1 MAAETSGR
9 APERRTSEVGERPLA
24 APGARA
30 RMTRDPRGFRATACA
45 AAASRRVLGG
55 RDWVGLMSLA
65 IAVQFPGTTNTG
77 RSIEAAATKLLA
89 GSALIG
95 AGLYVSFG
103 QRRPTSGA
111 LFGLA
116 ALAWSLEEWNN
127 PATGVG
133 AAFTLGLVGYA
144 IAPAFVAHAV
154 LAYPFGR
161 LGSRLERLT
170 IVVAYVD
177 TVLVLGLVSALFFA
191 PAAHQC
197 HLCPPNLLLVRDNP
211 ELYDG
216 LQRLGRWLLVGWT
229 AAFVALAIRRLLR
242 PSGPIR
248 RLTAPVLVVGSAY
261 VLLVLAAAA
270 QSVASGVVGTGSLP
284 PWLWFAQAA
293 ALCAIGL
300 AVAWSWSLRRR
311 TRSLMAGLVVE
322 LGKTPPPGGLQE
334 MLGRILGDPALR
346 VAYAVEGRDELV
358 DANGNVVDVAEG
370 LRRHRSLARAER
382 SPCFF
387 IAVVSSTTRPSSRRW
402 PQQRVSPSTMSDFM
416 RKSWLG
422 SRTFARREPKSSQ
435 RTRPISVD
443 SNETCTTARSNV
455 CSACRLRSASPG
467 PGEGGCRLH
476 DPHLHRR
483 RRGAPAGRDRRAPR
497 GCPRHL
503 PGRAV
508 ERRTGRG
515 GRRASG
521 AHLDPDQSHESAG
534 RSIARLGRVGCV
546 LPHRRDHRPRRCQRR
561 RDEGRGRCQ
570 TCRRRARDHCRR
582 GRRAVGRH
590 RARAQVYRS
599 RRPDRRARRTVARR
613 SRPACPAHGR
623 AEIPCVS

>member
-1 MAAETSGR
+1 MTLVASVPR
-9 APERRTSEVGERPLA
+9 HVPRPLLA
-24 APGARA
+24 VFWVAVI
-30 RMTRDPRGFRATACA
+30 GFF
-45 AAASRRVLGG
+45 
-55 RDWVGLMSLA
+55 LMSLA
-65 IAVQFPGTTNTG
+65 IAVQFPGTTSTG
-77 RSIEAAATKLLA
+77 RSIEAAAAKLLA

-161 LGSRLERLT
+161 LGSRTERLT

-177 TVLVLGLVSALFFA
+177 TVLVLGLVAALFFA

-370 LRRHRSLARAER
+370 LAETPLTR
-382 SPCFF
+382 EGRT
-387 IAVVSSTTRPSSRRW
+387 IA
-402 PQQRVSPSTMSDFM
+402 
-416 RKSWLG
+416 L
-422 SRTFARREPKSSQ
+422 
-435 RTRPISVD
+435 
-443 SNETCTTARSNV
+443 
-455 CSACRLRSASPG
+455 L
-467 PGEGGCRLH
+467 
-476 DPHLHRR
+476 LHRR
-483 RRGAPAGRDRRAPR
+483 GLLDDPAVVEEVAAATRLALDNERLHAEVLARIEDLRASRTRIVAAGEADRRR
-497 GCPRHL
+497 L
-503 PGRAV
+503 
-508 ERRTGRG
+508 ERDLHD
-515 GRRASG
+515 G
-521 AHLDPDQSHESAG
+521 AQQ
-534 RSIARLGRVGCV
+534 RLLGLSLAFGF
-546 LPHRRDHRPRRCQRR
+546 
-561 RDEGRGRCQ
+561 
-570 TCRRRARDHCRR
+570 T
-582 GRRAVGRH
+582 
-590 RARAQVYRS
+590 RAQVKEGADSTILTFIDDAEERLRGAIDELREVAHGIYPAVLSSDGLGAAVDALRERAS
-599 RRPDRRARRTVARR
+599 IPIKVTSLPDDRLPGSVESAAYFLIAEITGPVAVNVGATKAAVDARRVGDVLVITVGADGAQWADTELERRFIDLEDRIGALGGQLHVDHDQPARLTV
-613 SRPACPAHGR
+613 R